1 MLEFIFE
8 LLFDLI
14 FEGALELGTYKKVP
28 MPIRIIALLAFLA
41 VYGFLVVVI
50 FMLARDFIYE
60 GKTLAGVVFFALDI
74 FFFFGGIHMIRKK
87 FEENNIE

>member
-28 MPIRIIALLAFLA
+28 LPIRIIALLAFFA
-41 VYGFLVVVI
+41 VYGFLMVVI
-50 FMLARDFIYE
+50 FMVACGFIRDGE
-60 GKTLAGVVFFALDI
+60 KLAGAIFFGVDI
-74 FFFFGGIHMIRKK
+74 FLFLGCIYMVRKK
-87 FEENNIE
+87 YKENNIE